1 MGKTTRESM
10 KTTKLTKNR
19 THIIQNKRQGAE
31 DFEGGGGWD
40 GNFKLQHKLR
50 FNLNEFF

>member
-31 DFEGGGGWD
+31 DFEGGGGVVILSCNINS
-40 GNFKLQHKLR
+40 GSI
-50 FNLNEFF
+50 